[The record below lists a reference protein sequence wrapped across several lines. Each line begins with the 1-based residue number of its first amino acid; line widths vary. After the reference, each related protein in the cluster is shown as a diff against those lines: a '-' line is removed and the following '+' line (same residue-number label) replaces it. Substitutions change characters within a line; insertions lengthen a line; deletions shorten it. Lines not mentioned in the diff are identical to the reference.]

1 MEGQRVAEIRIVDD
15 AGHPVQEKVV
25 LLALEPGKPFDF
37 GEERE
42 SLRVLY
48 STGDFAN
55 IRVLASHV
63 AEGLRVDFVVQR
75 NYYNNVVRV
84 EGLKEPPSE
93 AAALAAMRL
102 GLGEPFRESALRE
115 AIDRLKDTLRN
126 EGLYQADVK
135 WTLTPH
141 EDTRQMDVL
150 VTVVPGLRAVIGK
163 FDLKNQTPYKDA
175 ELIVRS
181 KIKPKNTLTSARLTR
196 ASQRLKK

>member
-1 MEGQRVAEIRIVDD
+1 MSIPWESLSLRTCSSHRSRTSGHFLAFGALICGLLVGVPVRAQEDQIEGQRVVEIRILDD
-15 AGHPVQEKVV
+15 AGHPLQEGTV
-25 LLALEPGKPFDF
+25 LLALHPGKPFDF

-42 SLRVLY
+42 SLRALY
-48 STGDFAN
+48 GTGDFAN

-75 NYYNNVVRV
+75 NYYNNAVRV

-135 WTLTPH
+135 WTCW
-141 EDTRQMDVL
+141 
-150 VTVVPGLRAVIGK
+150 
-163 FDLKNQTPYKDA
+163 
-175 ELIVRS
+175 
-181 KIKPKNTLTSARLTR
+181 
-196 ASQRLKK
+196 